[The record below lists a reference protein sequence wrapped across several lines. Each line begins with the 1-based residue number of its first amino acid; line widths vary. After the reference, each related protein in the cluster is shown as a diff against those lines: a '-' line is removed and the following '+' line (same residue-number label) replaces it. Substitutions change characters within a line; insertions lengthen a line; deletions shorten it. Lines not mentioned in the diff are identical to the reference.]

1 MGKTCSM
8 DPEKGFHE
16 VQIEDNIEVILCK
29 RKIELYNA
37 VIEERED
44 FTVEAEVLREVT
56 STKNTILHV
65 AAKSGKT
72 KIAKKIIALDP
83 SLLHE
88 RNSKGN
94 TPLHIAASLGHK
106 DMTNFLFSQHQ
117 HTTVPLLKITN
128 ESNETALHGAVR
140 NGHNTIVK
148 KLIEKDP
155 SMTSLRN
162 KDGESPLFIAVDRGF
177 FDIAEYIL
185 DIEECFE
192 YRGSKGK
199 NILHAAAIRLDESN
213 LFKLSTQDFLTCK
226 AVVSFLREVHH
237 DLYAIRDSFYQT
249 KIPKHI
255 LDKREKLNITKID
268 FMEKVIDK
276 FPKAITEEDEYGWTP
291 LHYAAYFGDEILVKL
306 FLDRDISLA
315 YKQNNEGMCALH
327 ISAQKGHVEVMG
339 MFIERCP
346 YTSQLFDKSHRTAL
360 HLAAESGNTKALKIF
375 FQNRKFAFR
384 DLVNEQDDEGNT
396 PFHIAAANGNYALL
410 MSLADVRRMG
420 GAVNKKGESILDIIK
435 ADNQL
440 MDDEKK
446 IIMSNL
452 KRHNVLWS
460 LDTMVGRPTTKVKS
474 SKAEETDAANSS
486 VENGKKDK
494 EDDNKKAKEDKKDD
508 IKDLANFN
516 LVVATIIATVTFAAA
531 FQVPGGTGGDGLATL
546 KEKSS
551 FVKFL
556 IYDSLAF
563 GFSAV
568 SIFANFAYP
577 FLAKATRITYPIMF
591 SLVLTEFSL
600 ICLVLA
606 FIEGTRSVLTENSW
620 LPEVVYASLFPISYF
635 LVRPIIVRK
644 TFLFSDKSR
653 QLPWY
658 L

>member
-16 VQIEDNIEVILCK
+16 VHIEDNIEVIPCK

-37 VIEERED
+37 VVEERED

-65 AAKSGKT
+65 AAKSGNM
-72 KIAKKIIALDP
+72 KIAKKIIDFDP

-88 RNSKGN
+88 HNSKGD
-94 TPLHIAASLGHK
+94 TPLHIAASLGHL
-106 DMTNFLFSQHQ
+106 DMTNFLLSQHQ
-117 HTTVPLLKITN
+117 HMTVPLVMITN

-140 NGHNTIVK
+140 NGHKKIAK

-155 SMTSLRN
+155 SLTSLRN

-185 DIEECFE
+185 DNKECCE
-192 YRGSKGK
+192 YRGSKGR
-199 NILHAAAIRLDESN
+199 NILHAAAIRLDE
-213 LFKLSTQDFLTCK
+213 K
-226 AVVSFLREVHH
+226 
-237 DLYAIRDSFYQT
+237 
-249 KIPKHI
+249 
-255 LDKREKLNITKID
+255 
-268 FMEKVIDK
+268 FMEKVMDK
-276 FPKAITEEDEYGWTP
+276 FPKAITEEDDFGWTP
-291 LHYAAYFGDEILVKL
+291 LHYAAHFGEEELVKL
-306 FLDRDISLA
+306 FLNRDIFLA

-327 ISAQKGHVEVMG
+327 ISAKKGHVDVMG

-346 YTSQLFDKSHRTAL
+346 YTCQLFDKSHRTAL
-360 HLAAESGNTKALKIF
+360 HLVAESGHTKALKIF
-375 FQNRKFAFR
+375 FKNRKFAFR
-384 DLVNEQDDEGNT
+384 DLMNEQDDEGNT
-396 PFHIAAANGNYALL
+396 PFHIAAANRHYALL
-410 MSLADVRRMG
+410 MSLADR
-420 GAVNKKGESILDIIK
+420 
-435 ADNQL
+435 
-440 MDDEKK
+440 

-452 KRHNVLWS
+452 ERHNVLWS
-460 LDTMVGRPTTKVKS
+460 LDTMVDRQTIKVKNP
-474 SKAEETDAANSS
+474 KAEGTGAANSS
-486 VENGKKDK
+486 EENGKKDK
-494 EDDNKKAKEDKKDD
+494 EDDNKKAKEEKKDD

-531 FQVPGGTGGDGLATL
+531 FQVPGGTGGDGLANL
-546 KEKSS
+546 REKGT

-620 LPEVVYASLFPISYF
+620 LPEVVYASLFPISFF

-644 TFLFSDKSR
+644 TFLFSSR
-653 QLPWY
+653 KLPCT
-658 L
+658 

>member
-16 VQIEDNIEVILCK
+16 VHIEDNIEVILSK

-56 STKNTILHV
+56 CSKNTILHV
-65 AAKSGKT
+65 AAKSGHT
-72 KIAKKIIALDP
+72 KIAKKIIDLDP

-94 TPLHIAASLGHK
+94 TPLHIAASLGHQK
-106 DMTNFLFSQHQ
+106 MTNFLLSQGQ
-117 HTTVPLLKITN
+117 HTTVPLLMITN
-128 ESNETALHGAVR
+128 ERNETALHGAVR
-140 NGHNTIVK
+140 NGHNEIVK
-148 KLIEKDP
+148 KLIEKCP
-155 SMTSLRN
+155 SLTSLRN

-177 FDIAEYIL
+177 FDIATHIL
-185 DIEECFE
+185 DIEECCE
-192 YRGSKGK
+192 YKGSKGM
-199 NILHAAAIRLDESN
+199 NILHAAAIR
-213 LFKLSTQDFLTCK
+213 
-226 AVVSFLREVHH
+226 
-237 DLYAIRDSFYQT
+237 I
-249 KIPKHI
+249 
-255 LDKREKLNITKID
+255 DKN
-268 FMEKVIDK
+268 FMAKVIDK
-276 FPKAITEEDEYGWTP
+276 FPKAITEEDDFGWTP
-291 LHYAAYFGDEILVKL
+291 LHYAAHFGEEELVKL

-327 ISAQKGHVEVMG
+327 ISAKRGHVDVMG

-346 YTSQLFDKSHRTAL
+346 YTCQLFDKSHRTAL
-360 HLAAESGNTKALKIF
+360 HLVAESGNTKALKVF

-384 DLVNEQDDEGNT
+384 DLMNEQDDEGNT
-396 PFHIAAANGNYALL
+396 PFHIAAANRHYALL
-410 MSLADVRRMG
+410 MSLADVRSMG

-435 ADNQL
+435 ADNEL
-440 MDDEKK
+440 MEDEKK

-452 KRHNVLWS
+452 ERHYVLWS
-460 LDTMVGRPTTKVKS
+460 LDTMVDRQTIKVKNP
-474 SKAEETDAANSS
+474 KAEGTGAANSS
-486 VENGKKDK
+486 EENGKKDR
-494 EDDNKKAKEDKKDD
+494 EDDNMKAKKEKKDD

-546 KEKSS
+546 REKGS

-620 LPEVVYASLFPISYF
+620 LPKVVYASLFPISFF

-644 TFLFSDKSR
+644 TFLFSSR
-653 QLPWY
+653 KLPWY

>member
-1 MGKTCSM
+1 M

-16 VQIEDNIEVILCK
+16 VHIDEDNIEVILSK

-65 AAKSGKT
+65 AAKSGNK
-72 KIAKKIIALDP
+72 KIAKKIIDLDP

-88 RNSKGN
+88 RNLKGN
-94 TPLHIAASLGHK
+94 TPLHIAASLGHQ
-106 DMTNFLFSQHQ
+106 DMTNFLLSQRQ
-117 HTTVPLLKITN
+117 HTTVPLLMITN
-128 ESNETALHGAVR
+128 ERNETALHVAVR
-140 NGHNTIVK
+140 NGHNEIVK
-148 KLIEKDP
+148 KLIEKCP
-155 SMTSLRN
+155 SLTSLRD

-177 FDIAEYIL
+177 FDIATHIL
-185 DIEECFE
+185 DIEECCE
-192 YRGSKGK
+192 YKGSKGM
-199 NILHAAAIRLDESN
+199 NILHASAIRIDKSN
-213 LFKLSTQDFLTCK
+213 LFKLRTQDFFTWK
-226 AVVSFLREVHH
+226 AIASFLREVRHN
-237 DLYAIRDSFYQT
+237 LYAIRDSFYQT
-249 KIPKHI
+249 KIPKEI
-255 LDKREKLNITKID
+255 LDKRSKLDITKID

-276 FPKAITEEDEYGWTP
+276 FPKAITEEDDFGWTP
-291 LHYAAYFGDEILVKL
+291 LHYAAHFGEEELVKL

-327 ISAQKGHVEVMG
+327 ISAKVGHVEVMK

-346 YTSQLFDKSHRTAL
+346 YTCQLFDKCHRTAL
-360 HLAAESGNTKALKIF
+360 HLVAESGHTKALKVF

-384 DLVNEQDDEGNT
+384 DLMNEQDDEGNT
-396 PFHIAAANGNYALL
+396 PFHIAAANSNYALL

-420 GAVNKKGESILDIIK
+420 GALNKKGESILDIIK

-460 LDTMVGRPTTKVKS
+460 LDTMVDRQTKKVKS
-474 SKAEETDAANSS
+474 SKAEGTGAANSS
-486 VENGKKDK
+486 EENGKKDK

-531 FQVPGGTGGDGLATL
+531 FQVPGGTGGEGLATL
-546 KEKSS
+546 REKGS

-620 LPEVVYASLFPISYF
+620 LPEVVYASLFPISFF

-644 TFLFSDKSR
+644 TFLYSDKSR
-653 QLPWY
+653 KLPWY

>member
-16 VQIEDNIEVILCK
+16 VHIEDNIEVILSK

-56 STKNTILHV
+56 SSKNTILHV
-65 AAKSGKT
+65 TAKSGHT
-72 KIAKKIIALDP
+72 KIAKKIIDLDP

-94 TPLHIAASLGHK
+94 TPLHIAASLGHQK
-106 DMTNFLFSQHQ
+106 MTNFLLSQGQ
-117 HTTVPLLKITN
+117 HTTVPLLMITN
-128 ESNETALHGAVR
+128 ERNETALHGAVR
-140 NGHNTIVK
+140 NGYNEIVK
-148 KLIEKDP
+148 KLIEKCP
-155 SMTSLRN
+155 SLTSLRN

-177 FDIAEYIL
+177 FDIATHIL
-185 DIEECFE
+185 DIEECCE
-192 YRGSKGK
+192 YKGSKGM
-199 NILHAAAIRLDESN
+199 NILHAAAIRIDKSN
-213 LFKLSTQDFLTCK
+213 LFKLHTQEFFTWK
-226 AVVSFLREVHH
+226 AVASFLREVRCN
-237 DLYAIRDSFYQT
+237 LYAIRDSFYQT
-249 KIPKHI
+249 KIPTEI
-255 LDKREKLNITKID
+255 LDKRSKLDITKID
-268 FMEKVIDK
+268 FMAKVIDK
-276 FPKAITEEDEYGWTP
+276 FPKAITEEDDFGWTP
-291 LHYAAYFGDEILVKL
+291 LHYAAHFGEEELVKL

-327 ISAQKGHVEVMG
+327 ISAKRGHVDVMG

-346 YTSQLFDKSHRTAL
+346 YTCQLFDKSHRTAL
-360 HLAAESGNTKALKIF
+360 HLVAESGNTKALKVF

-384 DLVNEQDDEGNT
+384 DLMNEQDDEGNT
-396 PFHIAAANGNYALL
+396 PFHIAAANRHYALL
-410 MSLADVRRMG
+410 MSLADVRSMG

-435 ADNQL
+435 ADNEL
-440 MDDEKK
+440 MEDE
-446 IIMSNL
+446 
-452 KRHNVLWS
+452 
-460 LDTMVGRPTTKVKS
+460 
-474 SKAEETDAANSS
+474 
-486 VENGKKDK
+486 
-494 EDDNKKAKEDKKDD
+494 
-508 IKDLANFN
+508 KDLANFN

-546 KEKSS
+546 REKGS

-620 LPEVVYASLFPISYF
+620 LPEVVYASLFPISFF

-644 TFLFSDKSR
+644 TFLFSSR
-653 QLPWY
+653 KLPWY

>member
-16 VQIEDNIEVILCK
+16 VHIEDDIEVILRK

-37 VIEERED
+37 VVEERED

-72 KIAKKIIALDP
+72 KIAKKIIDFDP

-94 TPLHIAASLGHK
+94 TPLLIAASLGHL
-106 DMTNFLFSQHQ
+106 DMTNFLLSQHQ
-117 HTTVPLLKITN
+117 HMSLPLLMITN
-128 ESNETALHGAVR
+128 ENNETALHVAVR
-140 NGHNTIVK
+140 NGHNEIVK
-148 KLIEKDP
+148 KLIEKCP
-155 SMTSLRN
+155 SLTSLRN

-177 FDIAEYIL
+177 FDIATHIL
-185 DIEECFE
+185 DTEECCG
-192 YRGSKGK
+192 YKGRK
-199 NILHAAAIRLDESN
+199 GMNVLHAAAIR
-213 LFKLSTQDFLTCK
+213 
-226 AVVSFLREVHH
+226 
-237 DLYAIRDSFYQT
+237 I
-249 KIPKHI
+249 
-255 LDKREKLNITKID
+255 EKK
-268 FMEKVIDK
+268 FMEKVMDK
-276 FPKAITEEDEYGWTP
+276 FPKAITEEDDFGWTP
-291 LHYAAYFGDEILVKL
+291 LHYAAHFGEEELVKL
-306 FLDRDISLA
+306 FLNRDIFLA

-327 ISAQKGHVEVMG
+327 ISAKKGHVDVMG

-346 YTSQLFDKSHRTAL
+346 YTCQLFDKSHRTAL
-360 HLAAESGNTKALKIF
+360 HLVAESGHTKALKIF
-375 FQNRKFAFR
+375 FKNRKFAFR
-384 DLVNEQDDEGNT
+384 DLMNEQDDEGNT
-396 PFHIAAANGNYALL
+396 PFHIAAANRHYALL

-420 GAVNKKGESILDIIK
+420 GALNQKGDSILDIIQ
-435 ADNQL
+435 ADSEL
-440 MDDEKK
+440 MEDEKR

-452 KRHNVLWS
+452 ERHNVLWS
-460 LDTMVGRPTTKVKS
+460 LDTMVDRQTIKVKNP
-474 SKAEETDAANSS
+474 KAEGTGAANSS
-486 VENGKKDK
+486 EEN
-494 EDDNKKAKEDKKDD
+494 
-508 IKDLANFN
+508 
-516 LVVATIIATVTFAAA
+516 VVATIIATVTFAAA
-531 FQVPGGTGGDGLATL
+531 FQVPGGTGGDGLANL
-546 KEKSS
+546 REKGT

-620 LPEVVYASLFPISYF
+620 LPEVVYASLFPISFF

-644 TFLFSDKSR
+644 TFLFSSR
-653 QLPWY
+653 KLPWY

>member
-1 MGKTCSM
+1 M

-16 VQIEDNIEVILCK
+16 VHIEDDIEVILRK

-37 VIEERED
+37 VVEERED

-72 KIAKKIIALDP
+72 KIAKKIIDFDP

-94 TPLHIAASLGHK
+94 TPLLIAASLGHL
-106 DMTNFLFSQHQ
+106 DMTNFLLSQHQ
-117 HTTVPLLKITN
+117 HMSLPLLMITN
-128 ESNETALHGAVR
+128 ENNETALHVAVR
-140 NGHNTIVK
+140 NGHNEIVK
-148 KLIEKDP
+148 KLIEKCP
-155 SMTSLRN
+155 SLTSLRN

-177 FDIAEYIL
+177 FDIATHIL
-185 DIEECFE
+185 DTEECCG
-192 YRGSKGK
+192 YKGRK
-199 NILHAAAIRLDESN
+199 GMNVLHAAAIR
-213 LFKLSTQDFLTCK
+213 
-226 AVVSFLREVHH
+226 
-237 DLYAIRDSFYQT
+237 I
-249 KIPKHI
+249 
-255 LDKREKLNITKID
+255 EKK
-268 FMEKVIDK
+268 FMEKVMDK
-276 FPKAITEEDEYGWTP
+276 FPKAITEEDDFGWTP
-291 LHYAAYFGDEILVKL
+291 LHYAAHFGEEELVKL
-306 FLDRDISLA
+306 FLNRDIFLA

-327 ISAQKGHVEVMG
+327 ISAKKGHVDVMG

-346 YTSQLFDKSHRTAL
+346 YTCQLFDKSHRTAL
-360 HLAAESGNTKALKIF
+360 HLVAESGHTKALKIF
-375 FQNRKFAFR
+375 FKNRKFAFR
-384 DLVNEQDDEGNT
+384 DLMNEQDDEGNT
-396 PFHIAAANGNYALL
+396 PFHIAAANRHYALL

-420 GAVNKKGESILDIIK
+420 GALNQKGDSILDIIQ
-435 ADNQL
+435 ADSEL
-440 MDDEKK
+440 MEDEKR

-452 KRHNVLWS
+452 ERHNVLWS
-460 LDTMVGRPTTKVKS
+460 LDTMVDRQTIKVKNP
-474 SKAEETDAANSS
+474 KAEGTGAANSS
-486 VENGKKDK
+486 EENGKKDK
-494 EDDNKKAKEDKKDD
+494 EDDNKKAKEEKKDD

-531 FQVPGGTGGDGLATL
+531 FQVPGGTGGDGLANL
-546 KEKSS
+546 REKGT

-620 LPEVVYASLFPISYF
+620 LPEVVYASLFPISFF

-644 TFLFSDKSR
+644 TFLFSSR
-653 QLPWY
+653 KLPWY